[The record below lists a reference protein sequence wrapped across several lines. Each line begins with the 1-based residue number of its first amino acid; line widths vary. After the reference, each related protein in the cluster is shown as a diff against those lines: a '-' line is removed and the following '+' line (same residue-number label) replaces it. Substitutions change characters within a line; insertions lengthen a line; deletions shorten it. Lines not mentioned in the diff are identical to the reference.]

1 MSGARVFVVDADDRA
16 REGMRQVLR
25 RSGFSTSGFR
35 STKAF
40 LDRGVGTGAACV
52 VLEYELLGI
61 SGLHLQEQLGG
72 RTLSIV
78 FVAGHGDV
86 PTVVEAMKG
95 GAVDF
100 LPKPVDAEQ
109 LVAAVTRGLE
119 QSARAESDRML
130 HDIFA
135 RRLDRLTRRERQVAT
150 RLIRGLSNKEIASE
164 LGAAEKTV
172 KVHRGRAMSKL
183 EVDSVAELVRLT
195 EKAAIDVC

>member
-1 MSGARVFVVDADDRA
+1 
-16 REGMRQVLR
+16 
-25 RSGFSTSGFR
+25 
-35 STKAF
+35 
-40 LDRGVGTGAACV
+40 V
-52 VLEYELLGI
+52 VLDYELLGI
-61 SGLHLQEQLGG
+61 SGLDLQTQLGD
-72 RTLSIV
+72 RSLSIV
-78 FVAGHGDV
+78 FVAGHGEIS
-86 PTVVEAMKG
+86 TVVEAMKG

-100 LPKPVDAEQ
+100 LSKPVDAEQ

-135 RRLDRLTRRERQVAT
+135 RRLDRLTRREREVAT

-172 KVHRGRAMSKL
+172 KVHRGRAMAKL